1 MEVIEQKK
9 RPYLKWFAW
18 FFQMIGYTLVLITA
32 TILFPK
38 VLYIDSSYYG
48 IWGFLASILIYVLN
62 KTIKP
67 ILFLLTLP
75 IIGLTLGIFYPFLN
89 VIILKIVSFV
99 LGEHFQI
106 TGIFFTFFVAIF
118 LSIMNVLMD
127 HLVVDPITKGEKN
140 ESRFY

>member
-62 KTIKP
+62 KTIKT
-67 ILFLLTLP
+67 ILF
-75 IIGLTLGIFYPFLN
+75 I
-89 VIILKIVSFV
+89 
-99 LGEHFQI
+99 
-106 TGIFFTFFVAIF
+106 
-118 LSIMNVLMD
+118 
-127 HLVVDPITKGEKN
+127 
-140 ESRFY
+140 